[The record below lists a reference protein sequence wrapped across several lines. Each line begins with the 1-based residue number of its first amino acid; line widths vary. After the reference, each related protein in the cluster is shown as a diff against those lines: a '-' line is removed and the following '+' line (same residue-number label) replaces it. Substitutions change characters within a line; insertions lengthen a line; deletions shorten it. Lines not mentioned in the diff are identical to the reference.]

1 MLEVLPCSVLT
12 CNVALI
18 WAYTNL
24 SWSLVFSMYTFIVR
38 CNVFFPLN
46 FRRTERDAPESVLS
60 KFLFGALNVFW
71 HSTERLRVQ
80 SKWSAGYVDQSHP
93 FQTANRKCWLCLR
106 HLALYSN
113 NTWNRRLRR
122 SNCWQAA
129 PREAPR
135 WSWTSVVLLPDL
147 NVFVNIRKVVN
158 WLLSPL
164 RSVTE
169 HIRLQQRTEKQ
180 QLLRVPFCLS
190 VSKICRGCHNK
201 IKINLFSPHIIMDST
216 CGGRGSVV
224 NAMSSHLFLLDFF
237 KVRCCLLGE
246 QRLHLRRRCELA
258 CKK

>member
-1 MLEVLPCSVLT
+1 MVTSPLGYKPLSISLPRVMLEVLPCSVLT
-12 CNVALI
+12 CNVVLI

-24 SWSLVFSMYTFIVR
+24 SWSLVFSLHTFMVE

-122 SNCWQAA
+122 SNCWQAKKQHREMPHDDHG
-129 PREAPR
+129 PRLYCYR
-135 WSWTSVVLLPDL
+135 TLTSL
-147 NVFVNIRKVVN
+147 
-158 WLLSPL
+158 
-164 RSVTE
+164 
-169 HIRLQQRTEKQ
+169 
-180 QLLRVPFCLS
+180 
-190 VSKICRGCHNK
+190 
-201 IKINLFSPHIIMDST
+201 
-216 CGGRGSVV
+216 
-224 NAMSSHLFLLDFF
+224 
-237 KVRCCLLGE
+237 
-246 QRLHLRRRCELA
+246 
-258 CKK
+258 